1 MNNPKLYT
9 VKEAAKLVGVS
20 TNTLYKYLDEDRI
33 HAARG
38 SAIQGRFRI
47 PESALEE
54 FLGIKLSESEQVTSV
69 PSGSDLDG
77 SAQPRSVNGGEG
89 QTLKEIHA
97 TTSSQEIKTNDLQ
110 PTTYNLQPSPKLPI
124 KLARFLLIVALL
136 AVLLDLVIS
145 HSVSLPGQ
153 LSRLLFLFVMLLL
166 AYQEGGYRRG

>member
-20 TNTLYKYLDEDRI
+20 TNTLYKYLGDDVI

-47 PESALEE
+47 PQSALEE
-54 FLGIKLSESEQVTSV
+54 FLGISLSTQENSQPLAKPAEAGEV
-69 PSGSDLDG
+69 GSPTLQ
-77 SAQPRSVNGGEG
+77 SAEG
-89 QTLKEIHA
+89 QTLQEIHVTTA
-97 TTSSQEIKTNDLQ
+97 TPENRKTG
-110 PTTYNLQPSPKLPI
+110 LPLSI
-124 KLARFLLIVALL
+124 ARFLLVLALL

>member
-20 TNTLYKYLDEDRI
+20 TNTLYKYLDENKI
-33 HAARG
+33 KAARG

-54 FLGIKLSESEQVTSV
+54 FLGIKLAEPELVVESESSPYTPGVKGAHTPGV
-69 PSGSDLDG
+69 SDPE
-77 SAQPRSVNGGEG
+77 A
-89 QTLKEIHA
+89 QTLQEIHV
-97 TTSSQEIKTNDLQ
+97 TTPSQESRKTG
-110 PTTYNLQPSPKLPI
+110 LP
-124 KLARFLLIVALL
+124 LSVARFLLILALL
-136 AVLLDLVIS
+136 AVLVDLVIS

>member
-1 MNNPKLYT
+1 MNTPKLYT

-20 TNTLYKYLDEDRI
+20 TNTLYKYLDENKI
-33 HAARG
+33 KAARG

-47 PESALEE
+47 PQSALEE
-54 FLGIKLSESEQVTSV
+54 FLGISLSQPEKVEADNADTLTNRITESPISQ
-69 PSGSDLDG
+69 DNQ
-77 SAQPRSVNGGEG
+77 A
-89 QTLKEIHA
+89 QTLQDPP
-97 TTSSQEIKTNDLQ
+97 SLQ
-110 PTTYNLQPSPKLPI
+110 STTYNLQPSPKLPI
-124 KLARFLLIVALL
+124 KLARFLLILALL